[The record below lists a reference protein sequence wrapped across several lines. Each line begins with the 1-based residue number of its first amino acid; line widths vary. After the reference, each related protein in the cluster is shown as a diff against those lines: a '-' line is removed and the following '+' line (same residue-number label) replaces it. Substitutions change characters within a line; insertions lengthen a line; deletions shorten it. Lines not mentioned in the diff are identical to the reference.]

1 MRITPHTKSNLVKI
15 FITFVILL
23 PRKIFIKAKFPLL
36 LLSSMLMQK
45 PWKRFEKYANNT
57 TKNVKSAVTVSRCKY
72 RSLCSDTV
80 KTRPP
85 SEATR

>member
-1 MRITPHTKSNLVKI
+1 MKYVAIVTKN
-15 FITFVILL
+15 F
-23 PRKIFIKAKFPLL
+23 
-36 LLSSMLMQK
+36 LMQK

-57 TKNVKSAVTVSRCKY
+57 TKNVKSAVKVSRCKY